1 MLVFLLLLS
10 AYAACPKNDHLLET
24 LPGLTIKD
32 ECMYTGTFPVNENHG
47 QIFYWLFLKDQEF
60 KGPLVIFLNGGPGSS
75 SMIALFEENGPLRVD
90 KDLKITYIDESW
102 VKVAN
107 MLYID
112 QPIGVG
118 LS

>member
-1 MLVFLLLLS
+1 
-10 AYAACPKNDHLLET
+10 
-24 LPGLTIKD
+24 
-32 ECMYTGTFPVNENHG
+32 
-47 QIFYWLFLKDQEF
+47 
-60 KGPLVIFLNGGPGSS
+60 
-75 SMIALFEENGPLRVD
+75 MIALFEENGPLRVD
-90 KDLKITYIDESW
+90 KNLKMTYIDESW